1 MILIPYEWQ
10 PHLYPAWRQQNFRG
24 ILKATTGAGKTIAS
38 CLALQSYLIDH
49 PDARILVL
57 APRKEIIAQWHK
69 ELDNHSI
76 NADCMSYMSYISKS
90 AQGKTE
96 PYDVLIADECHNL
109 LTPVQSR
116 TLDYHTGHI
125 LGLSATPETSD
136 RIIGPILMSIDY
148 DEADICPFTV
158 HYHRF
163 PLTPKQQASYQRKT
177 ERVKE
182 ALKKNPYDRINWAIL
197 DRRAFCYEL
206 AQRIP
211 LAINLINQNE
221 GRRIMLFCERQK
233 QAIALSQALTDS
245 GTPHALHLSSK
256 KDLQRFLSHEV
267 DIVISC
273 KMLQEGFNDP
283 SADVAIIVSSATTS
297 RSHIQT
303 IGRVIRPSDNKH
315 ADIHVLLANDTTD
328 LELTKAVRWPSNV
341 KIVHSIIDSL

>member
-1 MILIPYEWQ
+1 MLSCPYEWQ
-10 PHLYPAWRQQNFRG
+10 PHLYPAWRHNNFRG
-24 ILKATTGAGKTIAS
+24 ILKATTGAGKTIAT
-38 CLALQSYLIDH
+38 CIALQSYLIDH
-49 PDARILVL
+49 PDARIIIL
-57 APRKEIIAQWHK
+57 ALRKEIITQWQK
-69 ELDNHSI
+69 ELINHSI
-76 NADCMSYMSYISKS
+76 EADVLSYMSFVSKC
-90 AQGKTE
+90 AQNKLE
-96 PYDVLIADECHNL
+96 PYDVLIADECRNL

-136 RIIGPILMSIDY
+136 RIIGPIIMSIDY

-163 PLTPKQQASYQRKT
+163 PLTSTQRASYQRKT

-182 ALKKNPYDRINWAIL
+182 SMRKNPHDRINWAIL
-197 DRRAFCYEL
+197 DRRAFCYDLE
-206 AQRIP
+206 QRIP
-211 LAINLINQNE
+211 LAINLIEQNE

-233 QAIALSQALTDS
+233 QAITLSQALTDS

-283 SADVAIIVSSATTS
+283 SADVAILVSSATTA
-297 RSHIQT
+297 RSNIQI
-303 IGRVIRPSDNKH
+303 IGRVIRPMPGKH
-315 ADIHVLLANDTTD
+315 ADIYVLLAENTSDEQTI
-328 LELTKAVRWPSNV
+328 KAVKWPNNICIKNLKV
-341 KIVHSIIDSL
+341 ML